1 MLYLPPL
8 RRLLL
13 PSLICLA
20 FVLAYR
26 SSHRISRSYLSSL
39 LVEQPSIT
47 IPEERVSIN
56 DLHARSLVRQPGEGT
71 HVIPPTEYFYDYIHD
86 AEYDTSFQDEHG
98 SENAPKY
105 VAPEDNKH
113 LKPLFEC
120 RIKPNKFTSHI
131 RIPTYIRPIS
141 MVVTGENENEKR
153 EFLNAA
159 PMSLPY
165 WSENQYL
172 LVTRVQTDGTM
183 QLNIV
188 CEANI
193 CYTNPANARPGEKPC
208 SPQDL
213 ELLGGQEGMRCA
225 TPPLTLNVP
234 PTPAKHC
241 GNNTGPLIDIPGF
254 HDPRIFW
261 SGKGEP
267 LMMMN
272 TQSVPIRLFKLPTSN
287 EV

>member
-20 FVLAYR
+20 FIIFYR
-26 SSHRISRSYLSSL
+26 SSHQIDKSYLSSIL
-39 LVEQPSIT
+39 LDQP
-47 IPEERVSIN
+47 PIN
-56 DLHARSLVRQPGEGT
+56 PPGEHIPISDISNSQLFLQRAAYNDYT
-71 HVIPPTEYFYDYIHD
+71 LPPTELFYDYVHD
-86 AEYDTSFQDEHG
+86 GIDIDTSFQ
-98 SENAPKY
+98 ENDSDLQKELKPRY
-105 VAPEDNKH
+105 VAPENNPH
-113 LKPLFEC
+113 LKSLFEC
-120 RIKPNKFTSHI
+120 RLTPNKFTQHI
-131 RIPTYIRPIS
+131 RIPTHIRPIS

-193 CYTNPANARPGEKPC
+193 CYTDKKNARPGEKEC
-208 SPQDL
+208 TARDL

-254 HDPRIFW
+254 HDPRVFW

-272 TQSVPIRLFKLPTSN
+272 TQ
-287 EV
+287 